1 MTFSNDQRLAFAARL
16 AAEMGLPGVKRAAAE
31 GISELLQADGATVF
45 VYDGER
51 KKLTFEAVAGAA
63 SSALE
68 ECELAEGE
76 GIAGRVA
83 VTREPVLREDAAGCQ
98 VIDRSF
104 DARSGFTTASLI
116 AVPLECAGE
125 LVGVLEAVRSTSR
138 PAFKSAD
145 LDLLLQMAP
154 FVAAA
159 VQHARLH
166 AMQKEAKDRI
176 LKSNSEL
183 ERRVAERTTQIARA
197 KEEWERTFDA
207 IRDPIAMQDGYVIR
221 RANLEYARRAGVRIQ
236 EIVGKKCHEVLAG
249 RKDPCV
255 GCPLQSSSMRASE
268 IPVKG
273 HRLQASAYPM
283 SYQGKSWSAVLAYRD
298 VTEQRNLEERLKET
312 ERLVSIGQLAS
323 GAAHEINNPLA
334 FLMSNVVTLRD
345 EVNETKDAIAKAR
358 SPQDADE
365 WVEMLDDTLNGARR
379 IADIVRHL
387 QVLATPGAIARERV
401 LINDTV
407 LRAVEAVVGP
417 KNTVKLDLGSTLN
430 IETAPLRLQQAFE
443 HVMRNAK
450 QAVEKDADI
459 AVRTRDEA
467 DEVVIHIEDQGVG
480 IPDDVLPHVF
490 EPFFTTRSVGKGT
503 GLGLTATWGIVQQ
516 LGGRVTIS
524 STAGAGTCIEIRLPL
539 VSPTAAA
546 STPKVGRYATRGG
559 ETLS

>member
-1 MTFSNDQRLAFAARL
+1 VDFSDDQRLAFAARL

-31 GISELLQADGATVF
+31 GISMLLDADGATVF
-45 VYDGER
+45 VYDAER
-51 KKLTFEAVAGAA
+51 HKLTFDAVSGPA
-63 SSALE
+63 SSTLQ
-68 ECELAEGE
+68 ECELREGE
-76 GIAGRVA
+76 GVAGRVA
-83 VTREPVLREDAAGCQ
+83 VTREPALKEDALGCQ
-98 VIDRSF
+98 VVDRSF
-104 DARSGFTTASLI
+104 DAKSGFTTASLV

-125 LVGVLEAVRSTSR
+125 LVGVLEAVRGADR
-138 PAFKSAD
+138 PAFTAAD
-145 LDLLLQMAP
+145 LALLAEMAP

-166 AMQKEAKDRI
+166 TQQKEAKERI
-176 LKSNSEL
+176 AKSNAEL

-207 IRDPIAMQDGYVIR
+207 IRDPIALQEGFVIR
-221 RANLEYARRAGVRIQ
+221 RANLEYARRAGIRIQ

-255 GCPLQSSSMRASE
+255 GCPLQSSSMRAAE

-283 SYQGKSWSAVLAYRD
+283 SFEAKGWSAVLAYRD

-334 FLMSNVVTLRD
+334 FLMSNVVTLRE
-345 EVNETKDAIAKAR
+345 EVADTQDAIAKAR
-358 SPQDADE
+358 GKEDAEE

-387 QVLATPGAIARERV
+387 QVLASPGAIARERV

-407 LRAVEAVVGP
+407 LRAVESVVGP
-417 KNTVKLDLGSTLN
+417 NSGVKLDLTSTMT

-450 QAVEKDADI
+450 QAVRETGDI
-459 AVRTRDEA
+459 AVSTRDEG
-467 DEVVIHIEDQGVG
+467 DEVIVRIEDQGVG

-516 LGGRVTIS
+516 LGGRVSIS
-524 STAGAGTCIEIRLPL
+524 STAGAGTALEIRLPL
-539 VSPTAAA
+539 ISPQAPAAV
-546 STPKVGRYATRGG
+546 PKVGRYASRG
-559 ETLS
+559 ELI